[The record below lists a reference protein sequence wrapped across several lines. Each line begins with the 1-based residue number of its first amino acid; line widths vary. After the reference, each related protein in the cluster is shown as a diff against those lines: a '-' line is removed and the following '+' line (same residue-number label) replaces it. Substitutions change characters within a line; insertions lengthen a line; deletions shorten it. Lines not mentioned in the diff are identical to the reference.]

1 MPLMLK
7 RFAAAVAAVL
17 IAFGGTACD
26 PSTGGGSGGSVD
38 DSGPHG
44 IIPMPMPGGGTNF
57 IVF

>member
-1 MPLMLK
+1 MLK
-7 RFAAAVAAVL
+7 RIAAAVAAVL